1 MLAHSPSLQAL
12 VGYGPY
18 YLWSYYLH
26 QLSEHP
32 VQTKAFTSFVSAA
45 IGDAL
50 AQHLVRTPG
59 TPGRR

>member
-1 MLAHSPSLQAL
+1 M
-12 VGYGPY
+12 
-18 YLWSYYLH
+18 H